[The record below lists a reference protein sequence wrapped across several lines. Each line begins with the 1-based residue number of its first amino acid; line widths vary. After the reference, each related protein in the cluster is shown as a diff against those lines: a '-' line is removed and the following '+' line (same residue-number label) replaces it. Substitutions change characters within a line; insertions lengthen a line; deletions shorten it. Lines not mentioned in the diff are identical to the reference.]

1 MASINWIREKLWL
14 HLVCLV
20 HGPEERAEE
29 EEAVVGWQVIL
40 PWPLIDS
47 TLFDQIDQSG
57 GRVRPESRPF
67 HVTSKRHE
75 LAAALLRTRGVSLA
89 AAIHFFIALA
99 DR

>member
-20 HGPEERAEE
+20 RGREERV
-29 EEAVVGWQVIL
+29 VVGWQVIL

-47 TLFDQIDQSG
+47 TLFDKIDQSG
-57 GRVRPESRPF
+57 GRVRPELRPF
-67 HVTSKRHE
+67 HVTSKRH
-75 LAAALLRTRGVSLA
+75 AAALLRTLGVSLA
-89 AAIHFFIALA
+89 SAIHFFIALA